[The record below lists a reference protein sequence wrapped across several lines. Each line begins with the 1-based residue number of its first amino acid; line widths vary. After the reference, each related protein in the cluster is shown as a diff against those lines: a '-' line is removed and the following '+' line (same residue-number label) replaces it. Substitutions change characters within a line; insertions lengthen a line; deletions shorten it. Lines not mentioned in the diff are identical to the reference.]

1 MNIAFNFHFTYVF
14 FPFTMGIIDDYV
26 SVPGLILILPDGTC
40 TRRMFLSSTIQPV
53 NWSLAVIRGGFGRLY
68 YEKAVHIGL
77 VGLLERPFPR
87 RFSPGCA
94 FASN

>member
-14 FPFTMGIIDDYV
+14 FPFTMGIIDDDV
-26 SVPGLILILPDGTC
+26 IVPGLILILPDGTC
-40 TRRMFLSSTIQPV
+40 TRRI
-53 NWSLAVIRGGFGRLY
+53 GGFGRRY
-68 YEKAVHIGL
+68 YEKAVNMGL

-87 RFSPGCA
+87 RFSHKCA